1 MSKKNQKNQ
10 NKKNLSAKAKEVNY
24 NEEKEV
30 GRATPWSGFGNLDSL
45 PLSRDIK
52 IGKFEVNLNGVELVK
67 DTTLELNYGRRYGLI
82 GLNGCGKSTMM
93 KVIAERQVPIP
104 KQVDIYY
111 LDREVEP
118 TEQSAIDAVIS
129 DLAAEVARIE
139 AVIDEITEM
148 GDPDEVD
155 EQLAELYERIDALD
169 PEAAKARAGKILK
182 GLGFTAEMQNNPTN
196 SFSGGWRMR
205 IALARALF
213 VTPSL
218 LLLDEPTNHLDLETC
233 VWLEEYLKRYTKI
246 LLLIS
251 HSQDFMNGV
260 CTNIMHLQNQK
271 LKYYSGNYD
280 QYVMTRAE
288 LEEHQM
294 KNYAREQGEIA
305 HMKEYIAKYGHG
317 SAKLARQAKSREKQ
331 IAKLQEGGLTEKVV
345 KDRIFTFHFLPCGN
359 IPPPVLMFNNV
370 AFGYPG
376 KKTLYKNLDL
386 GVDLDSRI
394 ALVGPNGAGK
404 STLLKLIVG
413 ELQPTEGMVRAHQHL
428 RIGRYHQ
435 HLQES
440 LDVSLSP
447 LEFMK
452 QEFPDLAPTPEI
464 IRQQIGR
471 FGITGKAQTTPIKY
485 LSDGQKSRVVFSW
498 ITYKAPH
505 ILLLDEPTNHLDIET
520 IDALAEAIN
529 DFEGGVILVSHDFR
543 LINQVAEEIWE
554 CKGGQV
560 KKYSDG
566 IFAYKENLLKEILKD
581 L

>member
-1 MSKKNQKNQ
+1 MSKKNQ
-10 NKKNLSAKAKEVNY
+10 NKKNKSKEYEYEQV
-24 NEEKEV
+24 EETKEQSSS
-30 GRATPWSGFGNLDSL
+30 TPWSGFGNLDSQ

-52 IGKFEVNLNGVELVK
+52 IGKFGVSLNGVELVQ

-93 KVIAERQVPIP
+93 KVIAARQIPIP
-104 KQVDIYY
+104 NMIDIYH
-111 LDREVEP
+111 LEKE
-118 TEQSAIDAVIS
+118 IDATEESALDAVVS
-129 DLAAEVARIE
+129 DIDSEVARLE
-139 AVIDEITEM
+139 SLVDQITEGGADDM
-148 GDPDEVD
+148 DD
-155 EQLAELYERIDALD
+155 QLADLYERIDDLD
-169 PEAAKARAGKILK
+169 PETCRPRAGKILK
-182 GLGFTAEMQNNPTN
+182 GLGFTTEMQSHPTN

-213 VTPSL
+213 ITPTL
-218 LLLDEPTNHLDLETC
+218 LLLDEPTNHLDLQAC
-233 VWLEEYLKRYTKI
+233 VWLEQYLKNYSKI
-246 LLLIS
+246 LVLIS

-260 CTNIMHLQNQK
+260 CTNIIHLQNK
-271 LKYYSGNYD
+271 VLKYYGGNYD
-280 QYVMTRAE
+280 QYVLTRAE

-294 KNYAREQGEIA
+294 KNYNREQGEIA
-305 HMKEYIAKYGHG
+305 HIKEYIAKYGHG
-317 SAKLARQAKSREKQ
+317 SAKLARQAKSREKSLV
-331 IAKLQEGGLTEKVV
+331 KLQEYGLTEKVV
-345 KDRIFTFHFLPCGN
+345 KDKLFTFHFLPCGT

-376 KKTLYKNLDL
+376 KKTLYRDLEL

-413 ELQPTEGMVRAHQHL
+413 ELTPTEGMVRAHQHL

-435 HLQES
+435 HLQEH

-452 QEFPDLAPTPEI
+452 KEYPDLAPTPEVL
-464 IRQQIGR
+464 RQQIGR
-471 FGITGKAQTTPIKY
+471 FGITGKAQMTPIKY

-505 ILLLDEPTNHLDIET
+505 LLLLDEPTNHLDIET
-520 IDALAEAIN
+520 IDTLADAIN
-529 DFEGGVILVSHDFR
+529 QFDGGVVLVSHDFR

-554 CKGGQV
+554 CKNGDVRKYKGDIMDY
-560 KKYSDG
+560 KKHLVSEMMKD
-566 IFAYKENLLKEILKD
+566 EI
-581 L
+581 